1 VPPFRLTAL
10 CALALAILPGGRAAE
25 AHPHVMVETE
35 TQLVFDNGRLT
46 GLAHSWTFDEM
57 YSTFATQGL
66 DKDRDGTFSR
76 EELAELTQVNVE
88 HLGQQKFFTVLRH
101 ERRFVSFGGVRD
113 AWSEVV
119 GGKLRLHF
127 TVPVATPFAAGGKPV
142 TLQVYDPDYFVAFSP
157 ADGEPMRLV
166 AAPQGCK
173 LDFTPPKTGN
183 AAIGSLSE
191 SFFQALNTNANF
203 GQQFAATFTVTCP

>member
-1 VPPFRLTAL
+1 MPPFRLSLFCAMAL
-10 CALALAILPGGRAAE
+10 VLLAGGRPAE

-46 GLAHSWTFDEM
+46 GLAHVWTFDEM

-66 DKDRDGTFSR
+66 DKNRDGTFSR

-127 TVPVATPFAAGGKPV
+127 TVPVATPFAAEGKPV

-166 AAPQGCK
+166 AAPQGASSTSRRPRPATRRSAASPRASSRRS
-173 LDFTPPKTGN
+173 TPMPISASN
-183 AAIGSLSE
+183 SRRPSR
-191 SFFQALNTNANF
+191 
-203 GQQFAATFTVTCP
+203 

>member
-1 VPPFRLTAL
+1 VPPFRFLACSL
-10 CALALAILPGGRAAE
+10 MALAVLFFGRPAE

-35 TQLVFDNGRLT
+35 TQLVFENGRLT
-46 GLAHSWTFDEM
+46 GLAHAWTFDEM

-66 DKDRDGTFSR
+66 DKNRDGTFSR

-101 ERRFVSFGGVRD
+101 ERRFVSFGAVRD

-127 TVPVATPFAAGGKPV
+127 TVPVATPFAAGGRPV

-166 AAPQGCK
+166 AAPQGCR
-173 LDFTPPKTGN
+173 LDFTPPKSN
-183 AAIGSLSE
+183 NMAVGSLSE
-191 SFFQALNTNANF
+191 SFFQALNSSANF

>member
-1 VPPFRLTAL
+1 
-10 CALALAILPGGRAAE
+10 
-25 AHPHVMVETE
+25 MVFE
-35 TQLVFDNGRLT
+35 NGRVT
-46 GLAHSWTFDEM
+46 GLVHAWTFDEM

-101 ERRFVSFGGVRD
+101 ERRFVSFGPVRD

-127 TVPVATPFAAGGKPV
+127 TVPVATPFAAESKPV
-142 TLQVYDPDYFVAFSP
+142 TLQVYDPDYFVAFTP

-166 AAPQGCK
+166 AARQGCK

-183 AAIGSLSE
+183 AAVGSLSE
-191 SFFQALNTNANF
+191 SFFQAINTNANF

>member
-1 VPPFRLTAL
+1 MPPFRL
-10 CALALAILPGGRAAE
+10 LAACLGVLVVLLGGRPAA

-35 TQLVFDNGRLT
+35 TQVVFENGRVT
-46 GLAHSWTFDEM
+46 GLVHAWTFDEM

-101 ERRFVSFGGVRD
+101 ERRFVSFGPVRD

-119 GGKLRLHF
+119 
-127 TVPVATPFAAGGKPV
+127 GGKPV

-183 AAIGSLSE
+183 AAVGSLSE